1 MIVKKN
7 GQDSLKVLIPEYR
20 IDVYRPA
27 DLVEEILRIYGY
39 NKIKI
44 SDKFKSNFYDYESKT
59 IYNFKENISQT
70 LVNYGFY
77 ESINNSISSPKN
89 NAIKD
94 NEKSIKII
102 NPMGAELSELRN
114 SLIPGCLELIK
125 FNSNRQI
132 KNIKIF
138 EFGKIYKRNKDNFT
152 ESKLLSIALT
162 GNIHEENWNLK
173 EQPDIFF
180 YYKVI
185 IETMLTNKIKYWEEK
200 FIKNETFQEGLEL
213 HLNTKKLYVKQ

>member
-1 MIVKKN
+1 M
-7 GQDSLKVLIPEYR
+7 
-20 IDVYRPA
+20 
-27 DLVEEILRIYGY
+27 RIYGY

-59 IYNFKENISQT
+59 IYNFKENIAQT

-94 NEKSIKII
+94 NEKFIKII

-162 GNIHEENWNLK
+162 VTSMK
-173 EQPDIFF
+173 
-180 YYKVI
+180 
-185 IETMLTNKIKYWEEK
+185 KIG
-200 FIKNETFQEGLEL
+200 T
-213 HLNTKKLYVKQ
+213 